1 MGEVATAIV
10 SRTRNDKKVRVMKL
24 RIVSALAV
32 MFALVALSFQSL
44 AGPPDFSICDDLRG
58 AARGLCHAGVAIG
71 CADDDSSN
79 ACVRIAE
86 RFERLTGGPP
96 PYSLPSVIGT
106 TQYGLSRSQPF
117 EITDPLGR
125 MAVGDFVV
133 VYPADGE
140 AIDGSPASN
149 IQISDDGVT
158 LTGIAPYI
166 VISGISREVFF
177 RVARGSYDNAVFPD
191 IAATIG
197 CGLSGGTEI
206 CPR

>member
-79 ACVRIAE
+79 ACV
-86 RFERLTGGPP
+86 
-96 PYSLPSVIGT
+96 
-106 TQYGLSRSQPF
+106 
-117 EITDPLGR
+117 
-125 MAVGDFVV
+125 
-133 VYPADGE
+133 
-140 AIDGSPASN
+140 
-149 IQISDDGVT
+149 
-158 LTGIAPYI
+158 
-166 VISGISREVFF
+166 
-177 RVARGSYDNAVFPD
+177 
-191 IAATIG
+191 
-197 CGLSGGTEI
+197 
-206 CPR
+206 